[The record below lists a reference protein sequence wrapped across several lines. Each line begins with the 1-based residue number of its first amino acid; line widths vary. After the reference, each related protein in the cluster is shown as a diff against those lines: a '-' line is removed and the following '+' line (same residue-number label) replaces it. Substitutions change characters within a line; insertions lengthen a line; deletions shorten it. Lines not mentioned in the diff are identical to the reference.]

1 MTTSTLSYVHRLVAV
16 VLIGALGFLAAC
28 DDDDDGMVDPPIEDD
43 GTIAD
48 IVGDDDSFSTLLGL
62 LQGEDLTD
70 ALGEEDATFTVFAPT
85 NAAFG
90 PYDLDAIAGTE
101 GAVGEIL
108 RYHVVQGAAVASGD
122 LTDGQT
128 IETLAGDELTVSLRD
143 GNVFIDGAQVTQP
156 DVEADNGIIH
166 VIDRTLIGNQNLANV
181 AAFVNET
188 SVLFDTVAGAGL
200 GEAFADAEQ
209 WTVFG
214 PNNATFENA
223 DLSGF
228 SEEEIAQILQYH
240 AVAGSATTSTAL
252 LDLLAEGEVTLTTV
266 QGEDLTIALDGD
278 QVVFNDGQATLDVA
292 NLDYFASN
300 GILHVIDG
308 LLLPPSLVPAT
319 TIADV
324 VAGDENFSTLLA
336 ALQAADLVDPLADEE
351 ATFTVFAPNNDG
363 FAPINTD
370 VLLAQPALSEVL
382 GYHVIPDAEIAAADL
397 SEGDNPVTTL
407 AGEELTVVVNDDG
420 VFIEGSEVVNF
431 DIEADNGIIHV
442 LDRTLLGNQNLANV
456 VQFTAETEELFGA
469 VGNAGLADA
478 FVNADGWTV
487 FGPNNATFENADLS
501 GFSDAEIAEVLQY
514 HVFPDGLTS
523 SGDLLQLLSD
533 NGGEVTLTTLQGED
547 LTIAQDGEEIVFNDS
562 DDGPQATLDLS
573 NLDYFGSNGILHV
586 IDGLLL
592 PPSLVPATTIADVVA
607 GDENFSTLLA
617 ALQAA
622 DLVDPLADEEAT
634 FTVFA
639 PNNDGFA
646 PINTDVL
653 LAQPALS
660 EVLGYHVIPDAEIA
674 AADLS
679 EGDNPVTTLAGEELT
694 VVVNDDGVFIEGSE
708 VVNFD
713 IEADNGIIHVL
724 DRTLLGNQ
732 NLANVVQFTAE
743 TEELFGAVGNAGLAD
758 AFVNADGWTVFGPN
772 NATFENADLS
782 GFSDAEIAEVLQYH
796 VFPDGL
802 TSSGDL
808 LQLLSDNG
816 GEVTLTTL
824 QGEDLTIAQDGEEI
838 VFNDSDDGPQATLDL
853 SNLDYFG
860 SNGILHVI
868 DGLLL
873 PPSLTATA
881 IADARALPDGEVVT
895 IEGVLTRGKGRYLFF
910 QDDTA
915 GIMLFD
921 FAGFNDELD
930 SGDLAIGDLVRVNG
944 RMDTFN
950 DQRQL
955 RIDDD
960 AFSISVISSG
970 NALPEIPTIT
980 LDELNS
986 NPEAYIH
993 QLVRVESFTIEP
1005 DGDTTFDAG
1014 GADGNYT
1021 IDDGTDT
1028 GVLRLEGSDSS
1039 EYEGEPIPSG
1049 AVTFEGAV
1057 SRFQSTY
1064 QLHLALESD
1073 LTVD

>member
-478 FVNADGWTV
+478 FVNADDWTV

-514 HVFPDGLTS
+514 HVF
-523 SGDLLQLLSD
+523 
-533 NGGEVTLTTLQGED
+533 
-547 LTIAQDGEEIVFNDS
+547 A
-562 DDGPQATLDLS
+562 
-573 NLDYFGSNGILHV
+573 
-586 IDGLLL
+586 
-592 PPSLVPATTIADVVA
+592 
-607 GDENFSTLLA
+607 
-617 ALQAA
+617 
-622 DLVDPLADEEAT
+622 
-634 FTVFA
+634 
-639 PNNDGFA
+639 
-646 PINTDVL
+646 
-653 LAQPALS
+653 
-660 EVLGYHVIPDAEIA
+660 
-674 AADLS
+674 
-679 EGDNPVTTLAGEELT
+679 
-694 VVVNDDGVFIEGSE
+694 
-708 VVNFD
+708 
-713 IEADNGIIHVL
+713 
-724 DRTLLGNQ
+724 
-732 NLANVVQFTAE
+732 
-743 TEELFGAVGNAGLAD
+743 
-758 AFVNADGWTVFGPN
+758 
-772 NATFENADLS
+772 
-782 GFSDAEIAEVLQYH
+782 
-796 VFPDGL
+796 DGL

>member
-62 LQGEDLTD
+62 LQGEGLTD
-70 ALGEEDATFTVFAPT
+70 ALGDEDATFTVFAPT

-108 RYHVVQGAAVASGD
+108 RYHVVQGAAVAAGD

-166 VIDRTLIGNQNLANV
+166 VIDRTLVGNQNLANV

-188 SVLFDTVAGAGL
+188 TALFDAVAGAGL

-228 SEEEIAQILQYH
+228 TEEEIAQILQYH
-240 AVAGSATTSTAL
+240 VVAGSATTSTAL
-252 LDLLAEGEVTLTTV
+252 LDLLAEGEVTLTTL

-308 LLLPPSLVPAT
+308 LLLPPSLAPAT

-336 ALQAADLVDPLADEE
+336 ALQAADLVDPLANEE
-351 ATFTVFAPNNDG
+351 STFTVFAPNNDG

-420 VFIEGSEVVNF
+420 VFIEGSEVVSF

-478 FVNADGWTV
+478 FVNADDWTV

-514 HVFPDGLTS
+514 HVFPDGITS

-533 NGGEVTLTTLQGED
+533 NGGEVTIPTLQGED

-562 DDGPQATLDLS
+562 DDGPQATLDL
-573 NLDYFGSNGILHV
+573 N
-586 IDGLLL
+586 
-592 PPSLVPATTIADVVA
+592 
-607 GDENFSTLLA
+607 
-617 ALQAA
+617 
-622 DLVDPLADEEAT
+622 
-634 FTVFA
+634 
-639 PNNDGFA
+639 
-646 PINTDVL
+646 
-653 LAQPALS
+653 
-660 EVLGYHVIPDAEIA
+660 
-674 AADLS
+674 
-679 EGDNPVTTLAGEELT
+679 
-694 VVVNDDGVFIEGSE
+694 
-708 VVNFD
+708 
-713 IEADNGIIHVL
+713 
-724 DRTLLGNQ
+724 
-732 NLANVVQFTAE
+732 
-743 TEELFGAVGNAGLAD
+743 
-758 AFVNADGWTVFGPN
+758 
-772 NATFENADLS
+772 
-782 GFSDAEIAEVLQYH
+782 
-796 VFPDGL
+796 
-802 TSSGDL
+802 
-808 LQLLSDNG
+808 
-816 GEVTLTTL
+816 
-824 QGEDLTIAQDGEEI
+824 
-838 VFNDSDDGPQATLDL
+838 
-853 SNLDYFG
+853 NLDYFG

-881 IADARALPDGEVVT
+881 IADARALPDDEVVT

-993 QLVRVESFTIEP
+993 QLVRVESFTIDP
-1005 DGDTTFDAG
+1005 DGDTAFDAG

-1028 GVLRLEGSDSS
+1028 GVLRLEGSNSS

-1049 AVTFEGAV
+1049 PVTFEGAV

>member
-514 HVFPDGLTS
+514 HVF
-523 SGDLLQLLSD
+523 
-533 NGGEVTLTTLQGED
+533 
-547 LTIAQDGEEIVFNDS
+547 A
-562 DDGPQATLDLS
+562 
-573 NLDYFGSNGILHV
+573 
-586 IDGLLL
+586 
-592 PPSLVPATTIADVVA
+592 
-607 GDENFSTLLA
+607 
-617 ALQAA
+617 
-622 DLVDPLADEEAT
+622 
-634 FTVFA
+634 
-639 PNNDGFA
+639 
-646 PINTDVL
+646 
-653 LAQPALS
+653 
-660 EVLGYHVIPDAEIA
+660 
-674 AADLS
+674 
-679 EGDNPVTTLAGEELT
+679 
-694 VVVNDDGVFIEGSE
+694 
-708 VVNFD
+708 
-713 IEADNGIIHVL
+713 
-724 DRTLLGNQ
+724 
-732 NLANVVQFTAE
+732 
-743 TEELFGAVGNAGLAD
+743 
-758 AFVNADGWTVFGPN
+758 
-772 NATFENADLS
+772 
-782 GFSDAEIAEVLQYH
+782 
-796 VFPDGL
+796 DGL

-960 AFSISVISSG
+960 AFSISVLSSG

>member
-28 DDDDDGMVDPPIEDD
+28 DDDDGMVDPPIEDD

-62 LQGEDLTD
+62 LQGEGLTD
-70 ALGEEDATFTVFAPT
+70 ALGDEDATFTVFAPT

-90 PYDLDAIAGTE
+90 PYDLDAIAGTD

-108 RYHVVQGAAVASGD
+108 RYHVVQDAAVAAGD

-228 SEEEIAQILQYH
+228 TEEEIAQILQYH

-336 ALQAADLVDPLADEE
+336 ALQAADLVDPLANEE

-478 FVNADGWTV
+478 FVNAD
-487 FGPNNATFENADLS
+487 D
-501 GFSDAEIAEVLQY
+501 
-514 HVFPDGLTS
+514 
-523 SGDLLQLLSD
+523 
-533 NGGEVTLTTLQGED
+533 
-547 LTIAQDGEEIVFNDS
+547 
-562 DDGPQATLDLS
+562 
-573 NLDYFGSNGILHV
+573 
-586 IDGLLL
+586 
-592 PPSLVPATTIADVVA
+592 
-607 GDENFSTLLA
+607 
-617 ALQAA
+617 
-622 DLVDPLADEEAT
+622 
-634 FTVFA
+634 
-639 PNNDGFA
+639 
-646 PINTDVL
+646 
-653 LAQPALS
+653 
-660 EVLGYHVIPDAEIA
+660 
-674 AADLS
+674 
-679 EGDNPVTTLAGEELT
+679 
-694 VVVNDDGVFIEGSE
+694 
-708 VVNFD
+708 
-713 IEADNGIIHVL
+713 
-724 DRTLLGNQ
+724 
-732 NLANVVQFTAE
+732 
-743 TEELFGAVGNAGLAD
+743 
-758 AFVNADGWTVFGPN
+758 WTVFGPN

-944 RMDTFN
+944 RMDSFN

-960 AFSISVISSG
+960 AFSISVLSSG
-970 NALPEIPTIT
+970 NALPTIPTIT

-986 NPEAYIH
+986 NPEDYIH
-993 QLVRVESFTIEP
+993 QLVRVESFTIDP
-1005 DGDTTFDAG
+1005 DGDTAFDAG
-1014 GADGNYT
+1014 GGAGNYT

-1028 GVLRLEGSDSS
+1028 GVLRLEGNDSS

-1049 AVTFEGAV
+1049 AVTFQGAV

-1073 LTVD
+1073 LTVE

>member
-592 PPSLVPATTIADVVA
+592 PPSL
-607 GDENFSTLLA
+607 
-617 ALQAA
+617 
-622 DLVDPLADEEAT
+622 
-634 FTVFA
+634 
-639 PNNDGFA
+639 
-646 PINTDVL
+646 
-653 LAQPALS
+653 
-660 EVLGYHVIPDAEIA
+660 
-674 AADLS
+674 
-679 EGDNPVTTLAGEELT
+679 
-694 VVVNDDGVFIEGSE
+694 
-708 VVNFD
+708 
-713 IEADNGIIHVL
+713 
-724 DRTLLGNQ
+724 
-732 NLANVVQFTAE
+732 
-743 TEELFGAVGNAGLAD
+743 
-758 AFVNADGWTVFGPN
+758 
-772 NATFENADLS
+772 
-782 GFSDAEIAEVLQYH
+782 
-796 VFPDGL
+796 
-802 TSSGDL
+802 
-808 LQLLSDNG
+808 
-816 GEVTLTTL
+816 
-824 QGEDLTIAQDGEEI
+824 
-838 VFNDSDDGPQATLDL
+838 
-853 SNLDYFG
+853 
-860 SNGILHVI
+860 
-868 DGLLL
+868 
-873 PPSLTATA
+873 TATA
-881 IADARALPDGEVVT
+881 ISDARALPDDEVVT

>member
-514 HVFPDGLTS
+514 HVF
-523 SGDLLQLLSD
+523 
-533 NGGEVTLTTLQGED
+533 
-547 LTIAQDGEEIVFNDS
+547 A
-562 DDGPQATLDLS
+562 
-573 NLDYFGSNGILHV
+573 
-586 IDGLLL
+586 
-592 PPSLVPATTIADVVA
+592 
-607 GDENFSTLLA
+607 
-617 ALQAA
+617 
-622 DLVDPLADEEAT
+622 
-634 FTVFA
+634 
-639 PNNDGFA
+639 
-646 PINTDVL
+646 
-653 LAQPALS
+653 
-660 EVLGYHVIPDAEIA
+660 
-674 AADLS
+674 
-679 EGDNPVTTLAGEELT
+679 
-694 VVVNDDGVFIEGSE
+694 
-708 VVNFD
+708 
-713 IEADNGIIHVL
+713 
-724 DRTLLGNQ
+724 
-732 NLANVVQFTAE
+732 
-743 TEELFGAVGNAGLAD
+743 
-758 AFVNADGWTVFGPN
+758 
-772 NATFENADLS
+772 
-782 GFSDAEIAEVLQYH
+782 
-796 VFPDGL
+796 DGL

-881 IADARALPDGEVVT
+881 ISDARALPDDEVVT

>member
-292 NLDYFASN
+292 NLDYLASN

-478 FVNADGWTV
+478 FVNAD
-487 FGPNNATFENADLS
+487 D
-501 GFSDAEIAEVLQY
+501 
-514 HVFPDGLTS
+514 
-523 SGDLLQLLSD
+523 
-533 NGGEVTLTTLQGED
+533 
-547 LTIAQDGEEIVFNDS
+547 
-562 DDGPQATLDLS
+562 
-573 NLDYFGSNGILHV
+573 
-586 IDGLLL
+586 
-592 PPSLVPATTIADVVA
+592 
-607 GDENFSTLLA
+607 
-617 ALQAA
+617 
-622 DLVDPLADEEAT
+622 
-634 FTVFA
+634 
-639 PNNDGFA
+639 
-646 PINTDVL
+646 
-653 LAQPALS
+653 
-660 EVLGYHVIPDAEIA
+660 
-674 AADLS
+674 
-679 EGDNPVTTLAGEELT
+679 
-694 VVVNDDGVFIEGSE
+694 
-708 VVNFD
+708 
-713 IEADNGIIHVL
+713 
-724 DRTLLGNQ
+724 
-732 NLANVVQFTAE
+732 
-743 TEELFGAVGNAGLAD
+743 
-758 AFVNADGWTVFGPN
+758 WTVFGPN

>member
-214 PNNATFENA
+214 PNNATFANA

-592 PPSLVPATTIADVVA
+592 PPSL
-607 GDENFSTLLA
+607 
-617 ALQAA
+617 
-622 DLVDPLADEEAT
+622 
-634 FTVFA
+634 
-639 PNNDGFA
+639 
-646 PINTDVL
+646 
-653 LAQPALS
+653 
-660 EVLGYHVIPDAEIA
+660 
-674 AADLS
+674 
-679 EGDNPVTTLAGEELT
+679 
-694 VVVNDDGVFIEGSE
+694 
-708 VVNFD
+708 
-713 IEADNGIIHVL
+713 
-724 DRTLLGNQ
+724 
-732 NLANVVQFTAE
+732 
-743 TEELFGAVGNAGLAD
+743 
-758 AFVNADGWTVFGPN
+758 
-772 NATFENADLS
+772 
-782 GFSDAEIAEVLQYH
+782 
-796 VFPDGL
+796 
-802 TSSGDL
+802 
-808 LQLLSDNG
+808 
-816 GEVTLTTL
+816 
-824 QGEDLTIAQDGEEI
+824 
-838 VFNDSDDGPQATLDL
+838 
-853 SNLDYFG
+853 
-860 SNGILHVI
+860 
-868 DGLLL
+868 
-873 PPSLTATA
+873 TATA
-881 IADARALPDGEVVT
+881 ISDARALPDDEVVT

>member
-478 FVNADGWTV
+478 FVNAD
-487 FGPNNATFENADLS
+487 D
-501 GFSDAEIAEVLQY
+501 
-514 HVFPDGLTS
+514 
-523 SGDLLQLLSD
+523 
-533 NGGEVTLTTLQGED
+533 
-547 LTIAQDGEEIVFNDS
+547 
-562 DDGPQATLDLS
+562 
-573 NLDYFGSNGILHV
+573 
-586 IDGLLL
+586 
-592 PPSLVPATTIADVVA
+592 
-607 GDENFSTLLA
+607 
-617 ALQAA
+617 
-622 DLVDPLADEEAT
+622 
-634 FTVFA
+634 
-639 PNNDGFA
+639 
-646 PINTDVL
+646 
-653 LAQPALS
+653 
-660 EVLGYHVIPDAEIA
+660 
-674 AADLS
+674 
-679 EGDNPVTTLAGEELT
+679 
-694 VVVNDDGVFIEGSE
+694 
-708 VVNFD
+708 
-713 IEADNGIIHVL
+713 
-724 DRTLLGNQ
+724 
-732 NLANVVQFTAE
+732 
-743 TEELFGAVGNAGLAD
+743 
-758 AFVNADGWTVFGPN
+758 WTVFGPN

>member
-592 PPSLVPATTIADVVA
+592 PPSL
-607 GDENFSTLLA
+607 
-617 ALQAA
+617 
-622 DLVDPLADEEAT
+622 
-634 FTVFA
+634 
-639 PNNDGFA
+639 
-646 PINTDVL
+646 
-653 LAQPALS
+653 
-660 EVLGYHVIPDAEIA
+660 
-674 AADLS
+674 
-679 EGDNPVTTLAGEELT
+679 
-694 VVVNDDGVFIEGSE
+694 
-708 VVNFD
+708 
-713 IEADNGIIHVL
+713 
-724 DRTLLGNQ
+724 
-732 NLANVVQFTAE
+732 
-743 TEELFGAVGNAGLAD
+743 
-758 AFVNADGWTVFGPN
+758 
-772 NATFENADLS
+772 
-782 GFSDAEIAEVLQYH
+782 
-796 VFPDGL
+796 
-802 TSSGDL
+802 
-808 LQLLSDNG
+808 
-816 GEVTLTTL
+816 
-824 QGEDLTIAQDGEEI
+824 
-838 VFNDSDDGPQATLDL
+838 
-853 SNLDYFG
+853 
-860 SNGILHVI
+860 
-868 DGLLL
+868 
-873 PPSLTATA
+873 TATA

>member
-214 PNNATFENA
+214 PNNATFANA

-514 HVFPDGLTS
+514 HVF
-523 SGDLLQLLSD
+523 
-533 NGGEVTLTTLQGED
+533 
-547 LTIAQDGEEIVFNDS
+547 A
-562 DDGPQATLDLS
+562 
-573 NLDYFGSNGILHV
+573 
-586 IDGLLL
+586 
-592 PPSLVPATTIADVVA
+592 
-607 GDENFSTLLA
+607 
-617 ALQAA
+617 
-622 DLVDPLADEEAT
+622 
-634 FTVFA
+634 
-639 PNNDGFA
+639 
-646 PINTDVL
+646 
-653 LAQPALS
+653 
-660 EVLGYHVIPDAEIA
+660 
-674 AADLS
+674 
-679 EGDNPVTTLAGEELT
+679 
-694 VVVNDDGVFIEGSE
+694 
-708 VVNFD
+708 
-713 IEADNGIIHVL
+713 
-724 DRTLLGNQ
+724 
-732 NLANVVQFTAE
+732 
-743 TEELFGAVGNAGLAD
+743 
-758 AFVNADGWTVFGPN
+758 
-772 NATFENADLS
+772 
-782 GFSDAEIAEVLQYH
+782 
-796 VFPDGL
+796 DGL

-881 IADARALPDGEVVT
+881 ISDARALPDDEVVT

>member
-514 HVFPDGLTS
+514 HVF
-523 SGDLLQLLSD
+523 
-533 NGGEVTLTTLQGED
+533 
-547 LTIAQDGEEIVFNDS
+547 A
-562 DDGPQATLDLS
+562 
-573 NLDYFGSNGILHV
+573 
-586 IDGLLL
+586 
-592 PPSLVPATTIADVVA
+592 
-607 GDENFSTLLA
+607 
-617 ALQAA
+617 
-622 DLVDPLADEEAT
+622 
-634 FTVFA
+634 
-639 PNNDGFA
+639 
-646 PINTDVL
+646 
-653 LAQPALS
+653 
-660 EVLGYHVIPDAEIA
+660 
-674 AADLS
+674 
-679 EGDNPVTTLAGEELT
+679 
-694 VVVNDDGVFIEGSE
+694 
-708 VVNFD
+708 
-713 IEADNGIIHVL
+713 
-724 DRTLLGNQ
+724 
-732 NLANVVQFTAE
+732 
-743 TEELFGAVGNAGLAD
+743 
-758 AFVNADGWTVFGPN
+758 
-772 NATFENADLS
+772 
-782 GFSDAEIAEVLQYH
+782 
-796 VFPDGL
+796 DGL

>member
-324 VAGDENFSTLLA
+324 VAGDENFSTQLA

-514 HVFPDGLTS
+514 HVF
-523 SGDLLQLLSD
+523 
-533 NGGEVTLTTLQGED
+533 
-547 LTIAQDGEEIVFNDS
+547 A
-562 DDGPQATLDLS
+562 
-573 NLDYFGSNGILHV
+573 
-586 IDGLLL
+586 
-592 PPSLVPATTIADVVA
+592 
-607 GDENFSTLLA
+607 
-617 ALQAA
+617 
-622 DLVDPLADEEAT
+622 
-634 FTVFA
+634 
-639 PNNDGFA
+639 
-646 PINTDVL
+646 
-653 LAQPALS
+653 
-660 EVLGYHVIPDAEIA
+660 
-674 AADLS
+674 
-679 EGDNPVTTLAGEELT
+679 
-694 VVVNDDGVFIEGSE
+694 
-708 VVNFD
+708 
-713 IEADNGIIHVL
+713 
-724 DRTLLGNQ
+724 
-732 NLANVVQFTAE
+732 
-743 TEELFGAVGNAGLAD
+743 
-758 AFVNADGWTVFGPN
+758 
-772 NATFENADLS
+772 
-782 GFSDAEIAEVLQYH
+782 
-796 VFPDGL
+796 DGL